1 MLSLDQTL
9 FLGLNAGPDTA
20 PLVLLLA
27 RSASQGEAIGILVL
41 LAVGMAAA
49 PQERRFTPL
58 LTGLTA
64 LLLAWCAVRSFRL
77 WIPFPRPAQLG
88 LGMQWVTQGP
98 RPGFPS
104 MHAATAFAIA
114 GTLALRGHWSMTCAA
129 FLWAAMVAWSRVCLG
144 LHFPSDV
151 GAGILTGLA
160 CAAAAALLLPRQ
172 LRGLDRFSA
181 CWSRLAHP
189 WVLRR

>member
-9 FLGLNAGPDTA
+9 FLGLNANPDTA
-20 PLVLLLA
+20 PLVVLLA

-41 LAVGMAAA
+41 LAVGMATA
-49 PQERRFTPL
+49 PQEWRFTPL

-64 LLLAWCAVRSFRL
+64 LLLAWCAVRGFRL

-88 LGMQWVTQGP
+88 MGTQWVVQGP

-104 MHAATAFAIA
+104 MHAATAFAFA
-114 GTLALRGHWSMTCAA
+114 GALSLRCRWPLASAA
-129 FLWAAMVAWSRVCLG
+129 FLWAAVVAWSRVCLG

-160 CAAAAALLLPRQ
+160 CAATTALLLPLQ

-181 CWSRLAHP
+181 YWSRLERP
-189 WVLRR
+189 WALRR

>member
-1 MLSLDQTL
+1 MPPLDQTL

-20 PLVLLLA
+20 PLVLSLA
-27 RSASQGEAIGILVL
+27 RSASQSEALGMLVL
-41 LAVGMAAA
+41 LTVSMATA
-49 PQERRFTPL
+49 PQRRRSTL

-64 LLLAWCAVRSFRL
+64 LLLAWCAVRGLRL

-88 LGMQWVTQGP
+88 LGIQWALQGV

-104 MHAATAFAIA
+104 MHTATAFAIA
-114 GTLALRGHWSMTCAA
+114 GALSLGCRWPVACAA
-129 FLWAAMVAWSRVCLG
+129 FLFATVIAWSRICLG

-160 CAAAAALLLPRQ
+160 SAAIAAWLLPRE
-172 LRGLDRFSA
+172 LRWLDRSSA
-181 CWSRLAHP
+181 YWFRLAPP
-189 WVLRR
+189 WVRHR